1 MKGSNPKAAEHYS
14 KCKSRWNQIPNLGRC
29 GGTGMGRMG
38 HRERRE
44 ETRSRIMIPQAWSG
58 NPHGAVETLGSL
70 KSRLFSLPLKIKTS
84 HSLKNVQTRSFAE
97 AT

>member
-1 MKGSNPKAAEHYS
+1 MKFEIWAGAVV
-14 KCKSRWNQIPNLGRC
+14 
-29 GGTGMGRMG
+29 GGWGARGTKRGGKRHG
-38 HRERRE
+38 
-44 ETRSRIMIPQAWSG
+44 PQAWSG